1 MLGNVSLGQ
10 SNMLTGHQGSID
22 MATFQAASK
31 LFDTNYGVSA
41 CYSDYQVP

>member
-10 SNMLTGHQGSID
+10 SNVIPGQGSIE

-31 LFDTNYGVSA
+31 LFDPTYGVSA